1 MEDSYGF
8 DKAPTG
14 GLSDIVY
21 QLSYTSGGEE
31 KYISIRSVEGQRYSD
46 AFVELVR
53 EITRFN
59 DEKLK

>member
-1 MEDSYGF
+1 M
-8 DKAPTG
+8 
-14 GLSDIVY
+14 SDDGY
-21 QLSYTSGGEE
+21 QLSYPGGGEE